1 MTDSTTIRMWRI
13 ILVLL
18 IGAWGHP
25 AAAAET
31 EPFWVS
37 PTQFEWLV
45 QHALRHGTV
54 TYEHGVYRTY
64 RLRRMNM
71 YGDVACEG
79 ERPLS
84 FRQVEVDLPVGSDR
98 NDAMIRVMFN
108 GPLHYETKEAGK
120 VVLINTD
127 WFVSASR
134 KRSLAIEPSG
144 TYYPG
149 MRIGEHWYAPSGT
162 EAEAASSLCMFIE
175 SEKQRLVEEAWMR
188 DFERKRGTKN

>member
-1 MTDSTTIRMWRI
+1 MTDSTTIRRWRI
-13 ILVLL
+13 ILALL
-18 IGAWGHP
+18 ISAWGYP
-25 AAAAET
+25 ATAAET

-54 TYEHGVYRTY
+54 TYENDLYRTY
-64 RLRRMNM
+64 RLRRMTM

-84 FRQVEVDLPVGSDR
+84 FRQVEVDLPVESDW
-98 NDAMIRVMFN
+98 NSTKIRVMFN
-108 GPLHYETKEAGK
+108 GPLHYETKEAGE

-127 WFVSASR
+127 WFISASR
-134 KRSLAIEPSG
+134 KRSLAIESHG

-175 SEKQRLVEEAWMR
+175 SEKQRLIEEEEWMR
-188 DFERKRGTKN
+188 DFEQRRTKN